1 MRLSSSMHAR
11 SIACG
16 SRARHDVAT
25 RVAARGAL
33 ALTALLAAAAG
44 LCDAATTPL
53 NPAAVNATSVP
64 WEHMQSGSAG
74 AWPVP
79 ADAPAPAVPFG
90 TPRLSRITDACSS
103 CNNRAHN
110 AMHLDCTTLP
120 RRWLSFAV
128 SCRA

>member
-1 MRLSSSMHAR
+1 MRISSSMHAR

-64 WEHMQSGSAG
+64 WEHMQFGSAG
-74 AWPVP
+74 ACLSPQ
-79 ADAPAPAVPFG
+79 
-90 TPRLSRITDACSS
+90 TRPR
-103 CNNRAHN
+103 
-110 AMHLDCTTLP
+110 P
-120 RRWLSFAV
+120 RFPLTRPG
-128 SCRA
+128 CRASLTRVAAAILVPTMPCTWTARPSRDVGY

>member
-44 LCDAATTPL
+44 LCDAATTLL
-53 NPAAVNATSVP
+53 NPVNGTSVP
-64 WEHMQSGSAG
+64 WEHVQYGSAG
-74 AWPVP
+74 AWPP
-79 ADAPAPAVPFG
+79 PPQ
-90 TPRLSRITDACSS
+90 TRPR
-103 CNNRAHN
+103 
-110 AMHLDCTTLP
+110 P
-120 RRWLSFAV
+120 RPRYFL
-128 SCRA
+128 